1 MSVRNEIAVQ
11 TAAEAEGAAIF
22 RASNACRPTK
32 RRRSGPVG
40 RKIIIFVMRVTAL
53 HRVFHVLWPSTGRDG
68 PSTEGHREMGM
79 DQTVDH
85 SRDGRIVRPGPARRA
100 LPDVVAQAPQP

>member
-1 MSVRNEIAVQ
+1 MRSPSKQPRKLKALRYSARATPAGPQN
-11 TAAEAEGAAIF
+11 TAEAG
-22 RASNACRPTK
+22 
-32 RRRSGPVG
+32 VG

-100 LPDVVAQAPQP
+100 LPDVMAQAPQP